1 MNKIVFLIHYYYRGD
16 EYDEAVQSMMSL
28 GAAMLR
34 VGGSNL
40 LDYFSSPSST
50 SSSGPV
56 AVNKLGVAADTWDT
70 ALSQEEI
77 LHRKQVGVA
86 VDYKA
91 FDTELLRALFQ
102 VAKIV
107 STLSPEQIQAQQGVV
122 FSHIQQQQIQ
132 DNLTDTEATK
142 LLIETLQHNGLPVPA
157 SLQPSSGTENTDENA
172 TANID
177 LVSKFGSLV
186 SGATGV
192 VSSLLNPSSPQAAD
206 PTSPATNLQR
216 KAPGSTR

>member
-1 MNKIVFLIHYYYRGD
+1 MLFNHNYYRGD

-34 VGGSNL
+34 VGGTNL
-40 LDYFSSPSST
+40 LDYFASP

-132 DNLTDTEATK
+132 ENLS
-142 LLIETLQHNGLPVPA
+142 NV
-157 SLQPSSGTENTDENA
+157 
-172 TANID
+172 
-177 LVSKFGSLV
+177 
-186 SGATGV
+186 
-192 VSSLLNPSSPQAAD
+192 
-206 PTSPATNLQR
+206 
-216 KAPGSTR
+216 